1 MLPIPQLLAIAI
13 AVGTVVKEILDD
25 E

>member
-1 MLPIPQLLAIAI
+1 MLPLPQLLAIAI